1 MKITLVKVFRDIWRY
16 KARSLFMLLGVLIG
30 LSASGAVLSAYTIL
44 NREMDKNFMDTNP
57 ASIVMYSGNF
67 DIKAVQTIKD
77 NFPEAEIEMRK
88 TSIARIDDGDGTF
101 GIIYLKTVEDF
112 KKLRVDTFTVEKGKS
127 PSLTNEMAMEK
138 DSFKILKNVKG
149 NIGEKL
155 SIKMPSG
162 KTSRFTLSSV
172 VHAPGLAPASM
183 EHFSYAFVSLESLQA
198 LGQSGWFDEM
208 RIVSYENRFDRQKI
222 RDLSDKMAEV
232 LENNGYK
239 IIKIDVPVPG
249 RHPHANQLDSI
260 LFLLQSFTIITLL
273 AGCLIIINLLNFILS
288 GQSKQIAIMK
298 ATGANTLQIAIPYF
312 LYVFLISLMGLL
324 LSFPLSIM
332 AGSAYSNFA
341 ADILNFKIYS
351 YAIPHP
357 VYIIQ
362 TMLGIA
368 IPLLSAA
375 YPIFRNCSISVK
387 DGLTN
392 VVCVTGKGKKK
403 DSRSG
408 KTVKITS
415 SLLQIPFT
423 NLGRKKSRTVLAI
436 LALTMGGVLF
446 LASRN
451 VSASVQNTVDQS
463 FNAQSWDYDIRLAG
477 VYPQKQLNDTL
488 SGIDGLKDYEIWEGS
503 LVAFEKPEGRI
514 STIYQVRMMPEVNLM
529 GRLSSDD
536 TQKLEANSNRILINK
551 MLSDEEIWIK
561 AGSTVKITAGGKS
574 ADFVIAGI
582 VNEVPALAPAI
593 FIDQG
598 TYKKLFGNG
607 MKQSVLASAISR
619 DKSEQ
624 KKVLKEIEDS
634 FKKANMEIS
643 ENWTL
648 FLLRKAFADHL
659 QVIINL
665 LTMVVLLAVIVGGM
679 SIASA
684 TGLSISERKREIAVI
699 RASGAGSSQTIF
711 MILLEAFLMGT
722 AGWLM
727 GILVS
732 IPVSRVIG
740 NYFGQ
745 IFLQVNLE
753 NILSLNGII
762 LWFLISIFISL
773 LSGLLPALKITASP
787 LRDMLEYE

>member
-1 MKITLVKVFRDIWRY
+1 MKIMLVKVFRDIWRY
-16 KARSLFMLLGVLIG
+16 KARSLLMLLGVLIG

-44 NREMDKNFMDTNP
+44 NREMDRNFMGTNP

-67 DIKAVQTIKD
+67 DKKAVQTIKN
-77 NFPEAEIEMRK
+77 NFPKAEIEMRK
-88 TSIARIDDGDGTF
+88 TSIARIDNGDGSF
-101 GIIYLKTVEDF
+101 GIIYLKAVEDF
-112 KKLRVDTFTVEKGKS
+112 IKLKVDTFTVEKGIL
-127 PSLTNEMAMEK
+127 PVLPDELTVEK

-162 KTSRFTLSSV
+162 KTSSFTLSGI

-183 EHFSYAFVSLESLQA
+183 EHFSYAFVRLESLQT
-198 LGQSGWFDEM
+198 LGQNGWFDEM
-208 RIVSYENRFDRQKI
+208 RIVSHENRFDRQKM
-222 RDLSDKMAEV
+222 RGLSENMAEV
-232 LENNGYK
+232 LEQNGYK

-260 LFLLQSFTIITLL
+260 LFLLQAFTFITLL

-312 LYVFLISLMGLL
+312 LYVFVISFLGLL
-324 LSFPLSIM
+324 LSFPLSIL
-332 AGSAYSNFA
+332 AGSVYSGFA
-341 ADILNFKIYS
+341 ADILNFKIVS
-351 YAIPHP
+351 YAIPLP

-362 TMLGIA
+362 IMLGIA

-387 DGLTN
+387 DGLAN
-392 VVCVTGKGKKK
+392 VVLATGKAKKK
-403 DSRSG
+403 NLKSG
-408 KTVKITS
+408 KTMKTTS
-415 SLLQIPFT
+415 SLLRIPFT
-423 NLGRKKSRTVLAI
+423 NLGRKKSRTILAI

-446 LASRN
+446 LTSRN
-451 VSASVQNTVDQS
+451 ISASVQNTVDRS

-477 VYPQKQLNDTL
+477 AYPQKQLNDTL
-488 SGIDGLKDYEIWEGS
+488 SGIDGLKDFEIWESS
-503 LVAFEKPEGRI
+503 LATFNNPEGRN
-514 STIYQVRMMPEVNLM
+514 STIYQVRMMPEGNVM
-529 GRLSSDD
+529 GRLSFDD
-536 TQKLEANSNRILINK
+536 TQKLKANPNRILINK
-551 MLSDEEIWIK
+551 MLSDEETWMK
-561 AGSTVKITAGGKS
+561 TGSIVKITAGGKS
-574 ADFVIAGI
+574 ADFMVAGI

-598 TYKKLFGNG
+598 TYKKLFGSG

-624 KKVLKEIEDS
+624 IRVLKEIEDS
-634 FKKANMEIS
+634 FTKADMEIS

-648 FLLRKAFADHL
+648 FLLRKAFTDHL

-699 RASGAGSSQTIF
+699 RASGAGSSQTLF
-711 MILLEAFLMGT
+711 MILLEALLMGT

-732 IPVSRVIG
+732 IPVSRAIG

-745 IFLQVNLE
+745 IFLQVNLV
-753 NILSLNGII
+753 NIISLDGII

-773 LSGLLPALKITASP
+773 LSGLFPALKIAASP